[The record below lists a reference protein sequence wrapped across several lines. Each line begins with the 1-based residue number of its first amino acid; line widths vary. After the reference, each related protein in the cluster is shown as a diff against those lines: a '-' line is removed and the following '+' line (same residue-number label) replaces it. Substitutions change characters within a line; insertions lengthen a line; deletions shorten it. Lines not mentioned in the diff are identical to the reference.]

1 MNHDLLTLK
10 AYDYPLPKELIAQFP
25 TDKRSQSR
33 LLHVKR
39 SNGQLVHTK
48 FSEIEH
54 LLKEGDLL
62 VVNSSKVFPAR
73 LYGRKSNGTTMEIL
87 LLHQVDEGRWQC
99 LASPGK
105 RLKQAQELQFSANL
119 KGFISQGDS
128 EGLREI
134 SFSCQGSLWDEIN
147 RIGHIPLPPY
157 IERQDGNLDSERY
170 QTVYAREIG
179 SVAAPTAG
187 LHFDLDLL
195 SRLEQKGVELKE
207 VILHVGIGT
216 FRPVKTP
223 VITDHAM
230 HQELATIPEDTARA
244 INQAKADG
252 RRIIC
257 VGTTSVRSL
266 ESFYC
271 EGRLLSGSKWTDIFI
286 YPGFQFQITDA
297 LITNFHLPQS
307 TLLMMISAFAGYDL
321 IRQAYSEAI
330 ENRYRF
336 FSYGDAMFIED

>member
-1 MNHDLLTLK
+1 MTHDLLSLK
-10 AYDYPLPKELIAQFP
+10 AYDYLLPRELIAQFP

-33 LLHVKR
+33 LLHVKKN
-39 SNGQLVHTK
+39 SGQLVHTK
-48 FSEIEH
+48 FSEIEK
-54 LLKEGDLL
+54 LLKAGDLL
-62 VVNSSKVFPAR
+62 IVNSSKVFPAR
-73 LYGRKSNGTTMEIL
+73 LYARKSNGTAIEIL
-87 LLHQVDEGRWQC
+87 LLHQLEDGKWQC

-105 RLKQAQELQFSANL
+105 RLKIAQELVFSANL
-119 KGFISQGDS
+119 TGFISQGDN
-128 EGLREI
+128 EGMREI
-134 SFSCQGSLWDEIN
+134 SFRCQGSLWDEIN
-147 RIGHIPLPPY
+147 RIGHVPLPPY
-157 IERQDGNLDSERY
+157 IDRQDGTLDGERY

-187 LHFDLDLL
+187 LHFDLELL
-195 SRLEQKGVELKE
+195 NRLQNKGVELKE

-223 VITDHAM
+223 IITDHAM
-230 HQELATIPEDTARA
+230 HQELATIPEET
-244 INQAKADG
+244 AKAVNLAKAEG
-252 RRIIC
+252 RRIVC
-257 VGTTSVRSL
+257 VGSTSVRSV
-266 ESFYC
+266 ESFC
-271 EGRLLSGSKWTDIFI
+271 HEGLLLSGSKWTDIFI
-286 YPGFQFQITDA
+286 YPGYRFQITDA

>member
-1 MNHDLLTLK
+1 MTHDLLSLK
-10 AYDYPLPKELIAQFP
+10 AYDYLLPRELIAQFP

-33 LLHVKR
+33 LLHVKKN
-39 SNGQLVHTK
+39 SGQLVHTK
-48 FSEIEH
+48 FSEIEK
-54 LLKEGDLL
+54 LLKAGDLL
-62 VVNSSKVFPAR
+62 IVNSSKVFPAR
-73 LYGRKSNGTTMEIL
+73 LYARKSNGTAIEIL
-87 LLHQVDEGRWQC
+87 LLHQLEDGKWQC

-105 RLKQAQELQFSANL
+105 RLKIAQELVFSANL
-119 KGFISQGDS
+119 TGFISQGDN
-128 EGLREI
+128 EGMREI
-134 SFSCQGSLWDEIN
+134 SFRCQGSLWDEIN
-147 RIGHIPLPPY
+147 RIGHVPLPPY
-157 IERQDGNLDSERY
+157 IDRQDGTLDGERY

-187 LHFDLDLL
+187 LHFDLELL
-195 SRLEQKGVELKE
+195 NRLQNKGVELKE

-223 VITDHAM
+223 IITDHAM
-230 HQELATIPEDTARA
+230 HQELATIPEET
-244 INQAKADG
+244 AKAVNLAKAEG
-252 RRIIC
+252 RRIVC
-257 VGTTSVRSL
+257 VGTTSVRSV
-266 ESFYC
+266 ESFC
-271 EGRLLSGSKWTDIFI
+271 HEGLLLSGSKWTDIFI
-286 YPGFQFQITDA
+286 YPGYRFQITDA